1 MSPMSQASILPS
13 YIYNLS
19 LSFIPGPGNMSFSW
33 ERLKVSAWGDAEG
46 MCAVDMGTAMSR
58 VIASDLW
65 ENAKSPCSPG
75 VGLRGMERPSSGPSV
90 KLTMCTE
97 NIHHNFSPLICPCL

>member
-19 LSFIPGPGNMSFSW
+19 LSFIPGPGNMSFSR
-33 ERLKVSAWGDAEG
+33 ERLKESAWGDAEV

-75 VGLRGMERPSSGPSV
+75 VRLRGMESLPVVQG
-90 KLTMCTE
+90 
-97 NIHHNFSPLICPCL
+97 